1 VATSACAERR
11 RLPFSGV
18 KRSRHR
24 YGERRWQVADLWLP
38 DASGAASGT
47 DAPGAASATAGP
59 GPGGLAVVVLVHGGY
74 WRSWYTK
81 SLMNGLAK
89 AVVAKGWA
97 AWNIEYRRVGP
108 LGGGGWP
115 ATLADVGSAVDHLR
129 SFPSL
134 DLSRV
139 VTCGHSSGGHLA
151 LWAASR
157 HRAPEGTPGTPP
169 LVRPKAA
176 MALAGVVD
184 LVLGVEMGLGGGAVK
199 AFLGGGPDQFPERYR
214 AASPA
219 ALLPLGIEQ
228 VLVHGL
234 ADTVVPPEMSVS
246 YRRAAV
252 AAGDNAVYAP
262 VPAAGHREL
271 IDPTSAAWGVA
282 AEHLERLLAPVAR

>member
-1 VATSACAERR
+1 MGALR
-11 RLPFSGV
+11 RLRFSGV
-18 KRSRHR
+18 KRTRHR
-24 YGERRWQVADLWLP
+24 YGKRRWQVADLWLP
-38 DASGAASGT
+38 DAPSTTGATG
-47 DAPGAASATAGP
+47 APSPTGAP

-81 SLMNGLAK
+81 SLMNGLAR

-115 ATLADVGSAVDHLR
+115 ATLADVGAAVDHLQ

-134 DLSRV
+134 DLGRV

-151 LWAASR
+151 LWAAGR
-157 HRAPEGTPGTPP
+157 HKAPEGTPGTPP
-169 LVRPKAA
+169 LVRPTAA

-184 LVLGVEMGLGGGAVK
+184 LELGFEMGLGGGAVK

-234 ADTVVPPEMSVS
+234 ADTVVPPEMSER
-246 YRRAAV
+246 YQRGAV

-262 VPAAGHREL
+262 VPRAGHREP
-271 IDPTSAAWGVA
+271 IDPASAAWGVA
-282 AEHLERLLAPVAR
+282 AEHLERLLAPAAS

>member
-1 VATSACAERR
+1 
-11 RLPFSGV
+11 V

-24 YGERRWQVADLWLP
+24 YGKQHWQVADLWLP
-38 DASGAASGT
+38 DG
-47 DAPGAASATAGP
+47 PGSPGSSLGASA
-59 GPGGLAVVVLVHGGY
+59 GGLAVVVLVHGGY

-81 SLMNGLAK
+81 SLMNGLAR

-115 ATLADVGSAVDHLR
+115 ATFSDVGAAVDHLQ
-129 SFPSL
+129 SFPDL
-134 DLSRV
+134 DLGRV

-151 LWAASR
+151 LWAAGR
-157 HRAPEGTPGTPP
+157 HKAPAGTPGTPP

-176 MALAGVVD
+176 MSLAGVVD
-184 LVLGVEMGLGGGAVK
+184 LELGVEMGLGGGAVK
-199 AFLGGGPDQFPERYR
+199 AFLGGGPEQWPDRYR

-219 ALLPLGIEQ
+219 ALLPLGTPQ

-234 ADTVVPPEMSVS
+234 ADTVVPPEMSER
-246 YRRAAV
+246 YQRAAV

-262 VPAAGHREL
+262 VPSADHRDL
-271 IDPTSAAWGVA
+271 INPASAAWGVA
-282 AEHLERLLAPVAR
+282 AEHLEHLLATQR

>member
-1 VATSACAERR
+1 MATGACTGRR

-18 KRSRHR
+18 NRSRHR
-24 YGERRWQVADLWLP
+24 YGKHRWQVAELWLP
-38 DASGAASGT
+38 G
-47 DAPGAASATAGP
+47 SAEAP

-81 SLMNGLAK
+81 RLMDGLSG

-115 ATLADVGSAVDHLR
+115 ATFADVGAAVDHLQ
-129 SFPSL
+129 SFPYL

-139 VTCGHSSGGHLA
+139 VTCGHSAGGHLA
-151 LWAASR
+151 LWAAAR
-157 HRAPEGTPGTPP
+157 HKAPTGTPGTPP
-169 LVRPKAA
+169 GVRPKAA

-184 LVLGVEMGLGGGAVK
+184 LELGVEMGLGNGAVK
-199 AFLGGGPDQFPERYR
+199 AFLGGPPEQWPERYR

-219 ALLPLGIEQ
+219 ALLPLGIPQ

-234 ADTVVPPEMSVS
+234 ADTVVPPEMSER
-246 YRRAAV
+246 YQRAAA
-252 AAGDNAVYAP
+252 AAGDNALYVRVAS
-262 VPAAGHREL
+262 ADHRAV
-271 IDPTSAAWGVA
+271 IDPASAAWGIA
-282 AEHLERLLAPVAR
+282 TEHLEDLLAAAPGRGPEGSADMTPAQD